1 MYRQW
6 PFFTTV
12 IDNCEMALFKVD
24 LNIFEHYSTLVEKEE
39 LRSRFCG
46 IIRDEYERTRKSLL
60 ALTGKEE
67 ILGGNQNLLRTLSG
81 RTPYLDPLS
90 LIQVELLRRLR
101 KKGLSENESN
111 ALRQAVLL
119 SINGVAAGMQNTG

>member
-1 MYRQW
+1 MIREEYDR
-6 PFFTTV
+6 
-12 IDNCEMALFKVD
+12 
-24 LNIFEHYSTLVEKEE
+24 TLE
-39 LRSRFCG
+39 
-46 IIRDEYERTRKSLL
+46 SLL
-60 ALTGKEE
+60 EVTGQKE
-67 ILGGNQNLLRTLSG
+67 ILGGNANLLRTLSG

-101 KKGLSENESN
+101 QSPADSPDAN